1 MAMVNTQMKTYSYYS
16 YGEKDGYGQEQLST
30 SPAGT
35 VKMAINILSQ
45 SVQDNALYSG
55 AQYIGLTH
63 NKDIS
68 DKWVI
73 LYGTEKLKVQ
83 YVNPLG
89 RMCQV
94 FMARCS

>member
-1 MAMVNTQMKTYSYYS
+1 MINAQMKPYSYYS
-16 YGEKDGYGQEQLST
+16 YGTQDNYGQESLSS
-30 SPAGT
+30 SPEGT

-55 AQYIGLTH
+55 AQYIGLTY
-63 NKDIS
+63 
-68 DKWVI
+68 DKSITDMMVI

-89 RMCQV
+89 RMNQI
-94 FMARCS
+94 FMARVS